1 MGELGESGESGASLL
16 EAVIAMGILA
26 CVLGVLLNLA
36 TNAIRHF
43 GPDPYQEAIDRA
55 AAREAHIAADLLKY
69 SDATLAPASLATTVP
84 LPSASPLP
92 VQLVLD
98 VRSQS
103 DGSTAITVRA
113 TSSLPVRSASA
124 NLLLAHRAPPPGA
137 NVIAPAT
144 VAAPTGAP

>member
-1 MGELGESGESGASLL
+1 
-16 EAVIAMGILA
+16 MGILA
-26 CVLGVLLNLA
+26 SVLGVLLNLA
-36 TNAIRHF
+36 MIAIRHF
-43 GPDPYQEAIDRA
+43 GPDPYQEAMDRA
-55 AAREAHIAADLLKY
+55 AVREAHVAADLLKY
-69 SDATLAPASLATTVP
+69 GGTSIAPTSLATTVP

-92 VQLVLD
+92 VQMALD

-113 TSSLPVRSASA
+113 TSSFPVRSASA